1 MEASDST
8 LISEPSEPSKDTSSL
23 SISSFPTSRP
33 FQPTPSLA
41 TRLESPPFLLF
52 LGVLTVYTVLSD
64 DVRLLCT
71 DKTADR
77 YFGAVALMCL
87 VLFVA
92 DLSVSMVFK
101 PEYRGSFY
109 SLIDLLSALSLLPD
123 IDWLWNPIIGL
134 KDRDVSGLTSPSTQL
149 SPTSHSS
156 VRLSR
161 LLRFTRCIRLIRLSK
176 LYQPLSTFLRKETG
190 NVREMKVCR
199 ALKEVTMK
207 RMIGLVLLLVMVLP
221 LMELETYV
229 MQGSSWEYGVKRIWE
244 SRGTP
249 QYEFYVEKYIEYHKN
264 SQNPLIY
271 LSISQGQLRENW
283 VSSINPDSLRL
294 SEKYLTIYEG
304 NIAIFDLRSS
314 TKLAAALSLAQTG
327 LIALILA
334 LAAASFD
341 RDITRFAILPLSEII
356 GTIKNLANDPFSSI
370 SHSNST
376 HSHYEM
382 SLISDAIRQIGS
394 LLAISFGEA
403 GRSILSD
410 NLSDPQTLNIMS
422 PGRRVNAIFGFCDIR
437 NFTDVT
443 EVLQEG
449 VMTFVNEVAVIVH
462 SLVDQLLGS
471 ANKNIG
477 DAFLIVWKYSDFPSV
492 TPNHLADLS
501 LLACLKILLTVET
514 HESLEKYRKHRELQ
528 GRLPGFLVKLGCGV
542 HAGWAIEGA
551 IGSELKVDASY
562 LSPNVNLASRFEA
575 ATKQYGTPLLISE
588 TVYQL
593 LSSQVKAACRLID
606 RVMVK
611 GSGTVLRLF
620 TCDLEAKGTEMYTKS
635 MRNRVES
642 REKRVEILR
651 NLDKGMLPGAIF
663 LKSKRVREMRM
674 MEKTNFPA
682 VFKQGVFSYLAGQWD
697 KARIA
702 LNRAVAIR
710 PKDGPAKAIL
720 AYMASQDDQLPKD
733 WKGYRTLF
741 EK

>member
-23 SISSFPTSRP
+23 SIASLPTLRP
-33 FQPTPSLA
+33 FQPAPSLA
-41 TRLESPPFLLF
+41 ARLETPPVLLF
-52 LGVLTVYTVLSD
+52 LAVLTVYTVLSD
-64 DVRLLCT
+64 DIRLLCT
-71 DKTADR
+71 DKRADR
-77 YFGAVALMCL
+77 YFFIVALMCF
-87 VLFVA
+87 VLFSA
-92 DLSVSMVFK
+92 DLSLSLVFK

-109 SLIDLLSALSLLPD
+109 SLLDLLSALSLLPD

-134 KDRDVSGLTSPSTQL
+134 EDTDVSGLNSPATQL
-149 SPTSHSS
+149 SETSHSS
-156 VRLSR
+156 VRLSH
-161 LLRFTRCIRLIRLSK
+161 LLRFTRCIRLVRLSK
-176 LYQPLSTFLRKETG
+176 LYKSTSAALRKESA
-190 NVREMKVCR
+190 NLQEIRVCR
-199 ALKEVTMK
+199 ALTEVTMK
-207 RMIGLVLLLVMVLP
+207 RMIGVVLLLVMTLP
-221 LMELETYV
+221 LMELDTFV
-229 MQGSSWEYGVKRIWE
+229 MQETSFEYGVKMMWQRQ
-244 SRGTP
+244 GTP
-249 QYEFYVEKYIEYHKN
+249 QYEFCVEKYIEYHKN
-264 SQNPLIY
+264 SQTPLIY
-271 LSISQGQLRENW
+271 LSISQGQVRENW
-283 VSSINPDSLRL
+283 LCSTNPDSLRL
-294 SEKYLTIYEG
+294 SEKYFTVYEG
-304 NIAIFDLRSS
+304 NVAIFDLRSS
-314 TKLAAALSLAQTG
+314 TRLAAALSLAQTG

-341 RDITRFAILPLSEII
+341 RDITRFAIQPLAQMIA
-356 GTIKNLANDPFSSI
+356 TIKNLANDPFSSI
-370 SHSNST
+370 SHSDT
-376 HSHYEM
+376 KHSHYEM

-403 GRSILSD
+403 GRAILAD
-410 NLSDPQTLNIMS
+410 NLSHAQTLNIMS
-422 PGRRVNAIFGFCDIR
+422 PGKRVNAIFGFCDIR

-477 DAFLIVWKYSDFPSV
+477 DAFLIVWKYSDLTAV

-514 HESLEKYRKHRELQ
+514 HVTMEKYRKHRELQ
-528 GRLPGFLVKLGCGV
+528 GRLPGFQVKLGCGV

-562 LSPNVNLASRFEA
+562 LSPNVNLASRLEA

-620 TCDLEAKGTEMYTKS
+620 TCDLETKGAEMYSKS
-635 MRNRVES
+635 MRNRAES
-642 REKRVEILR
+642 REKREEILR
-651 NLDKGMLPGAIF
+651 NLNKGMFPGAIF
-663 LKSKRVREMRM
+663 LKSKRVRQMRM
-674 MEKTNFPA
+674 METTNFPA
-682 VFKQGVFSYLAGQWD
+682 VFKQGVSSYLAGQWE
-697 KARIA
+697 KARIS
-702 LNRAVAIR
+702 LNRAAAIR
-710 PKDGPAKAIL
+710 PKDGPSKAIL
-720 AYMASQDDQLPKD
+720 AYMTSQDFLPPKE
-733 WKGYRTLF
+733 WKGYRTLL